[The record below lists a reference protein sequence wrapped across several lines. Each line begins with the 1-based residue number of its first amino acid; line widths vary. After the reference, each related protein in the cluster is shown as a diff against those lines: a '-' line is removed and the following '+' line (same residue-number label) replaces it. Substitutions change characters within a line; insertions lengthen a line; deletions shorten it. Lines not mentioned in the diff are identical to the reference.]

1 MIGFEFKNLKPFEIA
16 DLTAPTASY
25 AVPHSRS
32 RRRRDGT
39 TSSLYLPCEMRSLF
53 HRGGNLDNRSNYV

>member
-39 TSSLYLPCEMRSLF
+39 TSSLYLPAL
-53 HRGGNLDNRSNYV
+53 